1 MDWMVG
7 ATVVLANGT
16 VVHASA
22 TENADLFWG
31 LRGAGSNF
39 GIVASLD
46 FDTFPAPST
55 VTTFQVV
62 LPGWKTEQ
70 TVLAGLQA
78 IRDFAATNMP
88 SNLNMRLFSQTSRFL
103 IEGAF
108 YGTLDELNPVI
119 TPLMTAINGNATS
132 KTTGWLDSLL
142 AYTNGEPMAQ
152 SIPYS
157 MHSNFHSTGLELKDL
172 TGQPLSNFVRYWQ
185 NTASKQGPFSWYFQL
200 DIHGGQNSAVGR
212 VAPDAT
218 AYAHRDKLFLMQ
230 FQDRVAGSGGKPYN
244 KFLDDWI
251 SSVTNSMPKSDYGM
265 YINYADTALNRTAAQ
280 ELYYGKNLPRLQ
292 QLKAKYDPTEL
303 FYYPQSVQPVA

>member
-1 MDWMVG
+1 MIMADGNAGCRVGIAGHALHGGFGFSSHTRGLALDWIVG

-157 MHSNFHSTGLELKDL
+157 MVSRYC
-172 TGQPLSNFVRYWQ
+172 GQ
-185 NTASKQGPFSWYFQL
+185 
-200 DIHGGQNSAVGR
+200 
-212 VAPDAT
+212 
-218 AYAHRDKLFLMQ
+218 
-230 FQDRVAGSGGKPYN
+230 
-244 KFLDDWI
+244 
-251 SSVTNSMPKSDYGM
+251 
-265 YINYADTALNRTAAQ
+265 
-280 ELYYGKNLPRLQ
+280 
-292 QLKAKYDPTEL
+292 
-303 FYYPQSVQPVA
+303 